1 MTSIRDLYL
10 IAAESAVGLLAD
22 PAVTERWDDPSAL
35 EEFSVRG
42 LAGHLAL
49 QLFRTEQLVDAEA
62 TPAETSSIER
72 HYSAARWISA
82 IDTPDNVR
90 VRDGGEQLAADGR
103 DALVQRA
110 GATLD
115 RLRELLPAQPADRMV
130 FVPWTGWQM
139 TLDDLLFTRMLELT
153 VHSDDLAV
161 SVDVPT
167 PDLPLEVYE
176 PVLAQLT
183 RMSVELHGPV
193 AVLRALARRE
203 RAPETIAAI

>member
-1 MTSIRDLYL
+1 M
-10 IAAESAVGLLAD
+10 
-22 PAVTERWDDPSAL
+22 
-35 EEFSVRG
+35 
-42 LAGHLAL
+42 
-49 QLFRTEQLVDAEA
+49 
-62 TPAETSSIER
+62 
-72 HYSAARWISA
+72 
-82 IDTPDNVR
+82 
-90 VRDGGEQLAADGR
+90 
-103 DALVQRA
+103 
-110 GATLD
+110 
-115 RLRELLPAQPADRMV
+115 
-130 FVPWTGWQM
+130 PWTGWQM